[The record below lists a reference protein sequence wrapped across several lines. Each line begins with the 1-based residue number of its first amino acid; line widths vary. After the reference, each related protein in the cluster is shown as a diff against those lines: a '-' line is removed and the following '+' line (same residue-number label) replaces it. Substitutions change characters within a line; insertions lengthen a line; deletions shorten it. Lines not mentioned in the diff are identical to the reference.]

1 MTQSYY
7 EEVDGKIQRYSEQ
20 SADEVVNSGSLAPT
34 TLTVA
39 DIVLIDKLFT
49 FIALRPTLRG

>member
-1 MTQSYY
+1 VTESYY
-7 EEVDGKIQRYSEQ
+7 EEVDGKIERYFEQ

-49 FIALRPTLRG
+49 FIALRPTLHG